1 MSKCYIRLKMY
12 RDAER
17 QLKSSLEDQDMLLTR
32 QYLAKVYLQMD
43 QPKMALRVYDAAIQ
57 AHPYASAPH
66 VSKARVYEL
75 LNDFENSNRVFKEVL
90 QHDECN
96 IEVMSCL
103 AANYFQRDQFDIA
116 ERYFRRILQVNGKE
130 SCELWNNIGLCGF
143 FSQQFQTSISCFE
156 RALSLATNDAE
167 TADIWFNISHIAIH
181 VGDFSLCRES
191 LALATT
197 YNPSHGEAWNNLAVV
212 EYIATKNENLAKTYF
227 KTSTGP
233 KSNNHEPF
241 YNLAVVELAQ
251 GNIELCVENID
262 KSLGLTPNHELS
274 QKLKNQLEELLI

>member
-1 MSKCYIRLKMY
+1 
-12 RDAER
+12 
-17 QLKSSLEDQDMLLTR
+17 
-32 QYLAKVYLQMD
+32 
-43 QPKMALRVYDAAIQ
+43 MALRVYDAAIQ

-75 LNDFENSNRVFKEVL
+75 LNDFENSNRVYKEVL

-197 YNPSHGEAWNNLAVV
+197 FNPSHSEAWNNLAVV
-212 EYIATKNENLAKTYF
+212 EYIVTKNENLAKTYF

-233 KSNNHEPF
+233 KCNNHEPF

-251 GNIELCVENID
+251 GNIELCVENIG
-262 KSLGLTPNHELS
+262 KSLDLTPNHELS
-274 QKLKNQLEELLI
+274 QKLQNQLEELLI